1 MTPDPRRQA
10 IEAAKQ
16 AHFFHI
22 AKGPTQAMEA
32 AIDAYEA
39 AMLTPICEAQQDP
52 EAPAMTDQ
60 GLQIDWLGG
69 CCPVQAYG
77 TIDGIPF
84 FFRSR
89 GDKWS
94 FGVGPEPVGD
104 PEWKHIEPYG
114 VWPDAGYIMTD
125 EAEAF
130 INKAV
135 AIYRERKATP

>member
-16 AHFFHI
+16 AHFLNI

-39 AMLTPICEAQQDP
+39 AMLRPISEAQQDRR
-52 EAPAMTDQ
+52 PAMTDQ

-69 CCPVQAYG
+69 NCPVQAEG
-77 TIDGIPF
+77 TIDGVPF
-84 FFRSR
+84 YFRSR

-104 PEWKHIEPYG
+104 PEWEHIEPYG
-114 VWPDAGYIMTD
+114 EWPEAGWITT
-125 EAEAF
+125 EQAEAF